1 MAIFQGIK
9 REQGTRS
16 NTHLIISG
24 HGSPACDFVLDS
36 KFKSADMKTAFP
48 DGVLFHYMYGGPG
61 VEDVVIPKG
70 RLVGVGKAQ
79 KNFHDGITKTPI
91 TLPGLSVNNNVIG
104 MVPYNITKDWL
115 EEDMFGGNKP
125 SVITSDYVVLPYMP
139 TAQAETDYDM
149 QGVLKE
155 EMELSKKQNMPW
167 GAVLGKVEMGD
178 YLKAT
183 PSGRCTK
190 WVKDTDNFID
200 VVGQVYEMD
209 LNQESW
215 GWEKW
220 MLWEESAVTGDETYI
235 NKSGTTLPTD
245 YGYPYDPSYADG
257 RLDDASSYQSIY
269 TNNPTGIT
277 GIHDGS
283 GNWDGAGR
291 NDTLYKDMELG
302 KTLQTITNDTY
313 MTFQA
318 IGYDGSK
325 AKNIIADSV
334 KVKIDSTDVKA
345 DDVVVDELAGI
356 ITVKVTSAQADKKVT
371 ASYKMKHYGTPS
383 YLDFKGV
390 VGSVKVLLKK

>member
-1 MAIFQGIK
+1 MAIYQGIK

-16 NTHLIISG
+16 NTHLIKSG
-24 HGSPACDFVLDS
+24 HNAPACDFVLDS
-36 KFKSADMKTAFP
+36 RFKGSDLKSAFP
-48 DGVLFHYMYGGPG
+48 EGVLFHYMYGGPG
-61 VEDVVIPKG
+61 VEDVTIPKG
-70 RLVGVGKAQ
+70 RLVGVGKVQ
-79 KNFHDGITKTPI
+79 KNFTDGITKTPI

-125 SVITSDYVVLPYMP
+125 SVITGDLVVLPYMP
-139 TAQAETDYDM
+139 SAKPNTNYNASGIVAEE
-149 QGVLKE
+149 L
-155 EMELSKKQNMPW
+155 ELSKKQNMPW

-190 WVKDTDNFID
+190 WVKGTDDFSL
-200 VVGQVYEMD
+200 VVGQVFEMD

-245 YGYPYDPSYADG
+245 YGYPYDPSYVEG

-291 NDTLYKDMELG
+291 NDTVYEDMELG
-302 KTLQTITNDTY
+302 KTLASISSDIY

-325 AKNIIADSV
+325 AKNIIAESV
-334 KVKIDSTDVKA
+334 KVKIDNNPVNSEDVI
-345 DDVVVDELAGI
+345 VDELAGI
-356 ITVKVTSAQADKKVT
+356 ITVKVTSAQADKDVKAT
-371 ASYKMKHYGTPS
+371 YKMKHYGTPS

-390 VGSVKVLLKK
+390 VGSVSVLLQK